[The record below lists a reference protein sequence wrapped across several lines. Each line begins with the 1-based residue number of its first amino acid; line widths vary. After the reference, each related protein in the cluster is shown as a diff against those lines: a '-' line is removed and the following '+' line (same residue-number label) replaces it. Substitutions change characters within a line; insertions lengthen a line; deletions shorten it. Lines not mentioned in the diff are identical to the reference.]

1 MSKFLTLNNVSA
13 LSDQKENNI
22 KIEPRAI
29 KLNLFDENDLP
40 CYPIYEV
47 FNEKFPDFICQICLF
62 FVIDPVECLTCNSI
76 FCKKCLYEYT
86 LYSKRCPNR
95 CDINYR
101 PVNRILK
108 NLINSVK
115 VPCIYYHK
123 GCKEILTYEGRK
135 SL

>member
-101 PVNRILK
+101 PVNRSLK
-108 NLINSVK
+108 NLINSV
-115 VPCIYYHK
+115 
-123 GCKEILTYEGRK
+123 
-135 SL
+135 